1 MLTGPLKQSSLF
13 SALLTHLR
21 SELAVSLQA
30 ARATAAAA
38 TDGDSKAENKY
49 DTRNLE
55 ASYLARG
62 QAFRVAEL
70 QEAVSAFEDL
80 EVHPPAVGKTVRLG
94 SVVKLQTPTEVLFY
108 LIGPAAGGTEIMHEG
123 REILVTTS
131 ASPLGEKLR
140 GCKAGD
146 QFELRPGWRAKVLEI
161 S

>member
-1 MLTGPLKQSSLF
+1 MNR
-13 SALLTHLR
+13 SALITTILLHLR
-21 SELAVSLQA
+21 AELAVSLQA
-30 ARATAAAA
+30 ARATIAAA

-80 EVHPPAVGKTVRLG
+80 EVHPPAVTMTVKLG
-94 SVVKLQTPTEVLFY
+94 SLVKLQTPSETLFY
-108 LIGPAAGGTEIMHEG
+108 FIGPAAGGTEITHDG
-123 REILVTTS
+123 AEILVTTP
-131 ASPLGEKLR
+131 ASPLGLKLM

-146 QFELRPGWRAKVLEI
+146 QFDLRPGWRAGVLQI

>member
-1 MLTGPLKQSSLF
+1 MNRSSLI

-21 SELAVSLQA
+21 SEWAASLQA

-38 TDGDSKAENKY
+38 TDADSKAENKY

-80 EVHPPAVGKTVRLG
+80 EVHPPLLGKTVRIG
-94 SVVKLQTPTEVLFY
+94 SMVKLQTPSEILFY
-108 LIGPAAGGTEIMHEG
+108 FIGPAAGGTEIMHEG
-123 REILVTTS
+123 QEILVTTP
-131 ASPLGEKLR
+131 ASPLGKKLM

-146 QFELRPGWRAKVLEI
+146 QFDLRPGWRARVLEI

>member
-1 MLTGPLKQSSLF
+1 MKHSSLI

-21 SELAVSLQA
+21 SELAASLLA

-70 QEAVSAFEDL
+70 QKAVSAFEDL

-108 LIGPAAGGTEIMHEG
+108 LIGPAAGGTEITHEG

-131 ASPLGEKLR
+131 ASPLGEKLT

>member
-1 MLTGPLKQSSLF
+1 MNRTALI
-13 SALLTHLR
+13 SALLNHLR
-21 SELAVSLQA
+21 SELAASLQA

-38 TDGDSKAENKY
+38 TDADSKAENKY

-62 QAFRVAEL
+62 QGFRVAEL
-70 QEAVSAFEDL
+70 QKAVSAFEDL
-80 EVHPPAVGKTVRLG
+80 EVHPPVVGKTVRPG

-108 LIGPAAGGTEIMHEG
+108 LLGPAAGGTGIMHEDQ
-123 REILVTTS
+123 EILVTTP
-131 ASPLGEKLR
+131 ASPLGEKLM

-146 QFELRPGWRAKVLEI
+146 QFDLRPGWRAKVLEI

>member
-1 MLTGPLKQSSLF
+1 MNRSSLITT
-13 SALLTHLR
+13 LLTHLR
-21 SELAVSLQA
+21 AELAASLQA
-30 ARATAAAA
+30 ARATVAAA

-80 EVHPPAVGKTVRLG
+80 EVHPPVAGNTVRLG
-94 SVVKLQTPTEVLFY
+94 SLVKLQTPTEALFY
-108 LIGPAAGGTEIMHEG
+108 FIGPAAGGTEIVHDGE
-123 REILVTTS
+123 EILVTTP
-131 ASPLGEKLR
+131 ASPLGMKLM

-146 QFELRPGWRAKVLEI
+146 HFDLRAGWRAKVLGI
-161 S
+161 Y

>member
-1 MLTGPLKQSSLF
+1 MNRSNLI

-70 QEAVSAFEDL
+70 REAVSAFEDL
-80 EVHPPAVGKTVRLG
+80 EVHPPLVGKNVRLG
-94 SVVKLQTPTEVLFY
+94 SVVKLQMPTEVLLY
-108 LIGPAAGGTEIMHEG
+108 IIGPAAGGTESLHAG
-123 REILVTTS
+123 REILVTTP
-131 ASPLGEKLR
+131 ASPLGEKLM

-146 QFELRPGWRAKVLEI
+146 QFDLRPGWRARVLEI